1 MFKYLLIFQ
10 WTCVHDIQ
18 DYESEPEE
26 EVSEDVYSDPPLP
39 DMDASVSPPPI
50 SLPTSSANTPVSQ
63 QNIVPY
69 VLLTSAIDSP
79 LSPDSDASNEDI
91 NGSAEQTPEGSTS
104 SDLFSTEER
113 QTLANGYH
121 PRRINVNGDLPNGHN
136 AHFTDSDTT
145 EESSSDEMFSNNLS
159 IFSSRSLE
167 ILSMIGA
174 YEFENGEMPLTFHRR
189 LYSRFSLGQHE
200 RRRERL
206 LYFKEELNVGR
217 GFIKELC
224 FSSDGR
230 LVCSPFDF
238 GVRLLS
244 FDPECRELCDLVS
257 PGPIRP
263 LRMFE
268 VKSCISHSSVVVTCK
283 FSPQHCML
291 VSGCLSG
298 KVVFHQ
304 PVL

>member
-1 MFKYLLIFQ
+1 MVCYIFQ

-18 DYESEPEE
+18 DYDSEPDNDN
-26 EVSEDVYSDPPLP
+26 SEAQSDPHHSEVERSLT
-39 DMDASVSPPPI
+39 PPPI
-50 SLPTSSANTPVSQ
+50 SIPTSSANAPLTH

-69 VLLTSAIDSP
+69 VLLTSALDSP
-79 LSPDSDASNEDI
+79 LSPDSNTSSEDI
-91 NGSAEQTPEGSTS
+91 FGAAEEAAEDVSNGNV
-104 SDLFSTEER
+104 FSTEER

-121 PRRINVNGDLPNGHN
+121 PRRINVNGDLPNGLNNGHVS
-136 AHFTDSDTT
+136 DSDSTDD
-145 EESSSDEMFSNNLS
+145 SSSDEMFSNNLS

-200 RRRERL
+200 RKRERL
-206 LYFKEELNVGR
+206 LYFVDEPNVGR

-230 LVCSPFDF
+230 LVCSPFKY
-238 GVRLLS
+238 GVRLLA
-244 FDPECRELCDLVS
+244 FDPECSELCDLIS
-257 PGPIRP
+257 PGPVTP
-263 LRMFE
+263 MKMYE
-268 VKSCISHSSVVVTCK
+268 VQTCISHTSNVVTCK
-283 FSPQHCML
+283 FSPQHCIF

-298 KVVFHQ
+298 KIAFHQ